1 MAHIQPHKARR
12 VVIGRAQILGLS
24 TMRQFANLARKSAI
38 AAVAAVSIAVL
49 APADGRAAT
58 NETLQEINAYFNGI
72 ETMRGEFVQFG
83 PDGSRT
89 SGRFAIQRPGKV
101 RFFYDRPSSL
111 DIIADG
117 GSVAV
122 RDRRRDTQD
131 IWPLRRTPLRF
142 LLDNTIDLT
151 TDSKVTKVDIQPDL
165 VTITIEENT
174 AFGDG
179 SLTLMFDAQ
188 SKELKQWNV
197 VDSKGQETSV
207 SIYNVKTGV
216 EVDQDL
222 FKINYRRRIR

>member
-1 MAHIQPHKARR
+1 
-12 VVIGRAQILGLS
+12 
-24 TMRQFANLARKSAI
+24 MRTIALAL
-38 AAVAAVSIAVL
+38 AAVAFL
-49 APADGRAAT
+49 AAPTLAAT
-58 NETLQEINAYFNGI
+58 DEALQKVNAYFNGI

-89 SGRFAIQRPGKV
+89 SGRFAIQKPGKV
-101 RFFYDRPSSL
+101 RFFYDKPSSL

-122 RDRRRDTQD
+122 RDRRSDTQD

-151 TDSKVTKVDIQPDL
+151 TDAKVTDVDVQPDL
-165 VTITIEENT
+165 ISVTIEEST

-179 SLTLMFDAQ
+179 ALTMMFDAQ
-188 SKELKQWNV
+188 TNELRQWNV

-207 SIYNVKTGV
+207 SIYNVSTGV
-216 EVDQDL
+216 ELDQDL
-222 FKINYRRRIR
+222 FRIRYIKRIQ

>member
-1 MAHIQPHKARR
+1 
-12 VVIGRAQILGLS
+12 
-24 TMRQFANLARKSAI
+24 MRTLAI
-38 AAVAAVSIAVL
+38 AAALFAVAL
-49 APADGRAAT
+49 TTLPGRAAT
-58 NETLQEINAYFNGI
+58 SETLSEISAYFNSI
-72 ETMRGEFVQFG
+72 QTMRGEFVQFG

-89 SGRFAIQRPGKV
+89 SGRFAIQKPGKI

-131 IWPLRRTPLRF
+131 IWPLGRTPLRH
-142 LLDNTIDLT
+142 LLASEINLAADAN
-151 TDSKVTKVDIQPDL
+151 VTRVDVQPDL
-165 VTITIEENT
+165 VSVTIEENS

-179 SLTLMFDAQ
+179 SITMLFDAQ

-207 SIYNVKTGV
+207 SIYNVRQNV
-216 EVDQDL
+216 VVDPDL
-222 FKINYRRRIR
+222 FVINYRQRYR